1 MTFFHWNAMIG
12 GLSFTVC
19 YLVNLC
25 KDPRICIT
33 FHLPS
38 FTNSPVDDCTKES
51 FKAGEDVLVFYR
63 MTKRCRPDRKYL
75 ARTSGWTMKFRKF
88 VVQKQWQIGSRCVWK
103 CLVKIHLGV
112 WVGVGMGMINCRA
125 KKPEVPNMPQHSPP
139 PMRAPTLELGLTNP
153 VGSEIWAPKK
163 PTQKHPFWCWNLT
176 PKRRVGWYL
185 WFSHGIGCYGSEEW
199 CVSTTLWYLWWLGT
213 SKGGGR
219 STKRWRCQGAWKS
232 RIVAF
237 LPSLNQKNTPR
248 IYRFTATWTKVWV
261 GISLS

>member
-1 MTFFHWNAMIG
+1 
-12 GLSFTVC
+12 
-19 YLVNLC
+19 
-25 KDPRICIT
+25 
-33 FHLPS
+33 
-38 FTNSPVDDCTKES
+38 
-51 FKAGEDVLVFYR
+51 
-63 MTKRCRPDRKYL
+63 
-75 ARTSGWTMKFRKF
+75 MKFRKF

-125 KKPEVPNMPQHSPP
+125 KKPEVPSMPQHSPP
-139 PMRAPTLELGLTNP
+139 PMSPNSSTGSFLNPP
-153 VGSEIWAPKK
+153 VGSEIWAPQK
-163 PTQKHPFWCWNLT
+163 PTQNLT

-219 STKRWRCQGAWKS
+219 SIKRWRCQGAWKS
-232 RIVAF
+232 RSRLFAIIE
-237 LPSLNQKNTPR
+237 SEKTPQG
-248 IYRFTATWTKVWV
+248 WGSQPQMKVWV